1 MTQVWSFGILIY
13 AMVTG
18 TIPFKAKSIPELHK
32 LIIEAEFGFPDSV
45 KLSAEFKD
53 LIR

>member
-1 MTQVWSFGILIY
+1 
-13 AMVTG
+13 MVTG

-32 LIIEAEFGFPDSV
+32 LIIESDYGFPDSI